1 MAAGNISSFIVP
13 LYALG
18 ARIVRTQVRG
28 CNHGSSPLPLL
39 PTLPLLLPTAACRA
53 VQVFDQQVLGLF
65 FVSISKEG
73 KIWISF
79 FLWISTTGKL
89 AYCPYCNEKLV
100 LEAFLEAALA
110 QSSILIC
117 SPD

>member
-39 PTLPLLLPTAACRA
+39 PTLPLLLQTAACRA
-53 VQVFDQQVLGLF
+53 AQVFDQPVLVQVLGC
-65 FVSISKEG
+65 
-73 KIWISF
+73 F
-79 FLWISTTGKL
+79 FL
-89 AYCPYCNEKLV
+89 
-100 LEAFLEAALA
+100 F
-110 QSSILIC
+110 QF
-117 SPD
+117 

>member
-53 VQVFDQQVLGLF
+53 AQVFDQPVLGF
-65 FVSISKEG
+65 FSVSILKEG
-73 KIWISF
+73 KILISF
-79 FLWISTTGKL
+79 FLQQ
-89 AYCPYCNEKLV
+89 
-100 LEAFLEAALA
+100 LESYPTAPTATKSLCWKHSLKRR
-110 QSSILIC
+110 
-117 SPD
+117 SPSHPF